1 MRVVIFGGSFD
12 PVHCG
17 HLAMANCAREE
28 LSPNRFLWAPAW
40 HSPGKPSM
48 DGAAPEERV
57 ALLECVIQEREAEEI
72 YAGEIVREGTS
83 WTVDTLR
90 DLEILYPGANFTLL
104 IGADCLGRLVE
115 WKNVEE
121 VFHRASFAVCPRGGK
136 GAETLE
142 EMKSQLPENLRGLFK
157 AVMLSMKEHSCSST
171 LVRKTLRDG
180 GNLDHLVPVVVANEI
195 AKLDMYQTS

>member
-17 HLAMANCAREE
+17 HLTMADCARAE
-28 LSPNRFLWAPAW
+28 LSPNRFLWVPAW
-40 HSPGKPSM
+40 HSPGKSSV
-48 DGAAPEERV
+48 DGATPEERV

-90 DLEILYPGANFTLL
+90 DLEMLYPGANLTLL
-104 IGADCLGRLVE
+104 IGADGLDRLVE
-115 WKNVEE
+115 WKSAEE

-142 EMKSQLPENLRGLFK
+142 EMKNRLPENLRALFK

-171 LVRKTLRDG
+171 LVRETLRDG
-180 GNLDHLVPVVVANEI
+180 GNLNHLVPAVVAKEI
-195 AKLDMYQTS
+195 AKLDMYQAS